1 MQGLGF
7 MLAPCTPHSGV
18 IPSRTLNP
26 KPNTNRSLGRDLRI
40 RARRVASCATARAS
54 HSGKTCQTW
63 KKPKNLAHTW
73 QRAVPL
79 HFPLTYYG
87 IPSHLWKYY
96 LRNRYL
102 TRCCTLD
109 LKSRINKHIHRR
121 YHDKNIRNTTGIH
134 VCHVWRWRWDI
145 PFKIAQFDRVTLRRK
160 TFKSRIS
167 LVYYS
172 CPEGT
177 KVIIK
182 IK

>member
-73 QRAVPL
+73 QHAVPL

-87 IPSHLWKYY
+87 IFYTFAPLKV
-96 LRNRYL
+96 L
-102 TRCCTLD
+102 T
-109 LKSRINKHIHRR
+109 
-121 YHDKNIRNTTGIH
+121 
-134 VCHVWRWRWDI
+134 DI
-145 PFKIAQFDRVTLRRK
+145 
-160 TFKSRIS
+160 
-167 LVYYS
+167 
-172 CPEGT
+172 
-177 KVIIK
+177 
-182 IK
+182 

>member
-73 QRAVPL
+73 QHAVPIPYI
-79 HFPLTYYG
+79 FPLHIMG
-87 IPSHLWKYY
+87 Y
-96 LRNRYL
+96 LRTFESINRYL

-134 VCHVWRWRWDI
+134 VCHVY
-145 PFKIAQFDRVTLRRK
+145 L
-160 TFKSRIS
+160 
-167 LVYYS
+167 
-172 CPEGT
+172 
-177 KVIIK
+177 KVEVRHSFQNRAI
-182 IK
+182 